1 MEYKNGQTADMT
13 PPGLEQI
20 VAEHTGLVKSVAL
33 RLSYVYGEDPEGLIQ
48 IGYIGLIKAARRF
61 EPERGLKFSTYAVP
75 LIAGEIK
82 SQLRDQG
89 AIKVSRNLKSDAA
102 AVRRAE
108 NQFMAETGRSPRI
121 SDLSK
126 LTGFAPERVTQAL
139 QASDA
144 MKNLE
149 DFDKP
154 DVMADPGMMTSEEE
168 KNVTKMDITAVLNT
182 LEPKARQVMVLRYYK
197 DMTQT
202 QVAQMLGISQVQV
215 CRIEKKT
222 LKIMSEK
229 ITF

>member
-33 RLSYVYGEDPEGLIQ
+33 RLSYVYGEDPEDLIQ

-82 SQLRDQG
+82 Y
-89 AIKVSRNLKSDAA
+89 
-102 AVRRAE
+102 
-108 NQFMAETGRSPRI
+108 
-121 SDLSK
+121 
-126 LTGFAPERVTQAL
+126 
-139 QASDA
+139 
-144 MKNLE
+144 LE

>member
-1 MEYKNGQTADMT
+1 M
-13 PPGLEQI
+13 
-20 VAEHTGLVKSVAL
+20 
-33 RLSYVYGEDPEGLIQ
+33 
-48 IGYIGLIKAARRF
+48 
-61 EPERGLKFSTYAVP
+61 
-75 LIAGEIK
+75 
-82 SQLRDQG
+82 
-89 AIKVSRNLKSDAA
+89 
-102 AVRRAE
+102 
-108 NQFMAETGRSPRI
+108 
-121 SDLSK
+121 
-126 LTGFAPERVTQAL
+126 TQAL
-139 QASDA
+139 QASDT

-154 DVMADPGMMTSEEE
+154 DVMADSRMMTSEEE
-168 KNVTKMDITAVLNT
+168 QNVTKMDITAVLNT

>member
-1 MEYKNGQTADMT
+1 
-13 PPGLEQI
+13 
-20 VAEHTGLVKSVAL
+20 
-33 RLSYVYGEDPEGLIQ
+33 
-48 IGYIGLIKAARRF
+48 
-61 EPERGLKFSTYAVP
+61 
-75 LIAGEIK
+75 
-82 SQLRDQG
+82 
-89 AIKVSRNLKSDAA
+89 
-102 AVRRAE
+102 
-108 NQFMAETGRSPRI
+108 
-121 SDLSK
+121 
-126 LTGFAPERVTQAL
+126 
-139 QASDA
+139 

-154 DVMADPGMMTSEEE
+154 DVMADSRMMTSEEE
-168 KNVTKMDITAVLNT
+168 QNVTKMDITAVLNT

>member
-1 MEYKNGQTADMT
+1 M
-13 PPGLEQI
+13 
-20 VAEHTGLVKSVAL
+20 
-33 RLSYVYGEDPEGLIQ
+33 
-48 IGYIGLIKAARRF
+48 
-61 EPERGLKFSTYAVP
+61 
-75 LIAGEIK
+75 
-82 SQLRDQG
+82 
-89 AIKVSRNLKSDAA
+89 
-102 AVRRAE
+102 
-108 NQFMAETGRSPRI
+108 
-121 SDLSK
+121 
-126 LTGFAPERVTQAL
+126 TQAL

-154 DVMADPGMMTSEEE
+154 DVMADSRMMTSEEE
-168 KNVTKMDITAVLNT
+168 QNVTKMDITAVLNT